1 MSGLVRTLLMVAVVV
16 TATSA
21 AAAPAPGSAA
31 AAAGPRLRRAR
42 QLVASLLRD
51 TGTSRAVKR
60 SPDADPSGE
69 YISRYLRQCCVQA
82 CRYLDIYSS
91 AVCRRVPVGD
101 CQH

>member
-1 MSGLVRTLLMVAVVV
+1 MYVSGLVRTLLMVAVVV

-31 AAAGPRLRRAR
+31 AGPRWRRAR

-51 TGTSRAVKR
+51 TGTSRTVKR

-69 YISRYLRQCCVQA
+69 EG
-82 CRYLDIYSS
+82 
-91 AVCRRVPVGD
+91 RRVD
-101 CQH
+101 I

>member
-31 AAAGPRLRRAR
+31 AAGPRWRRAR

-69 YISRYLRQCCVQA
+69 EG
-82 CRYLDIYSS
+82 
-91 AVCRRVPVGD
+91 RRVD
-101 CQH
+101 I

>member
-21 AAAPAPGSAA
+21 APAPAPAPGSAA
-31 AAAGPRLRRAR
+31 AAGPRWRRAR

-51 TGTSRAVKR
+51 TGTSHTVKR

-69 YISRYLRQCCVQA
+69 EGA
-82 CRYLDIYSS
+82 E
-91 AVCRRVPVGD
+91 
-101 CQH
+101 